1 MAEARSAHLAP
12 EDRELMTKDKDLH
25 LVGSRVGRPGREG
38 NQSPQEPVG
47 KREEHESSLLKE
59 WGGPILRSPWSTA

>member
-12 EDRELMTKDKDLH
+12 EDRELMTKDKGLH

-38 NQSPQEPVG
+38 NQSPQELVG
-47 KREEHESSLLKE
+47 KHQEHESSLLPE
-59 WGGPILRSPWSTA
+59 WGGPIPRSPWSTA